1 MRFFKHHNGFSLVEI
16 LLAIAI
22 STGTALLVYK
32 VLGDSQRG
40 QVVVENR
47 DEINQ
52 LHREVVGKL
61 TNRFVCTATL
71 FPHMKDKKPAPF
83 NIAEFKNATD
93 SIMKFPYSRG
103 RVTLNSLMISKIEE
117 SKNQAEV
124 LASYSFKVSGNT
136 SEFKKIFILEL
147 SFKDKNFEGC
157 ITRGTL
163 GIDPKEACDVVIG
176 PPKWGES
183 YFYNGKC
190 NFAQAACEQ
199 TGRKWSKTLQK
210 CDFSED
216 DLMAI
221 RKEICDL
228 FDMNF
233 SADMKKCI
241 ATESMINAFNEMKR
255 LMGNQKSK

>member
-1 MRFFKHHNGFSLVEI
+1 MRFLKYDNGFSLVET
-16 LLAIAI
+16 LFAIAI
-22 STGTALLVYK
+22 STATALLVYK
-32 VLGDSQRG
+32 VIGDSHRG

-61 TNRFVCTATL
+61 TNRFVCTASLLPLMTA
-71 FPHMKDKKPAPF
+71 KKTAPF
-83 NIAEFKNATD
+83 IIPEFKNATE
-93 SIMKFPYSRG
+93 SLMKFPYSRG
-103 RVTLNSLMISKIEE
+103 RVTLNSLVISKIEE
-117 SKNQAEV
+117 NKNQAEV
-124 LASYSFKVSGNT
+124 LASYSFKVSGNA
-136 SEFKKIFILEL
+136 SEFKKIFMIEL
-147 SFKDKNFEGC
+147 SYKDKNFEGC

-163 GIDPKEACDVVIG
+163 GVDPKEACDLVVG

-199 TGRKWSKTLQK
+199 TGRKWSKALQK
-210 CDFSED
+210 CDFSDD
-216 DLMAI
+216 DLQAI

-233 SADMKKCI
+233 STEMKKCM
-241 ATESMINAFNEMKR
+241 ATESMIKAFNQMKR
-255 LMGNQKSK
+255 LMEKQESR